1 MLTGLRQTVAL
12 GVAVLVIGAH
22 WLPGRATPPPSV
34 PTRVEPAPVFRWPL
48 DGPPRPV
55 RRFDPPPLPWL
66 PGHRGVDLAAAPGA
80 TVRAAG
86 AGTVLFAD
94 MVAGRPVV
102 TVGHPGGLRTTYE
115 PVHPEVHPGDVVAA
129 GAPLG
134 VLLAGHPGCPTA
146 RAAAPT
152 GSCLHWGARRGPEY
166 LDPLALLGLGPVR
179 LLPVA
184 ARVDVGF
191 SQDDGSGR
199 AGDVDGRRPRDG
211 DAASGRRLTR
221 GDDSDTGRRWGE
233 GPDGVA
239 RREGWAPCRCGQR
252 PGIRAA
258 PTSRPPT
265 GQPPGQSALG
275 QQRRQPGRQPLVL
288 VGGVVDLAAEPEP
301 ALTVPGHHRHLGG
314 EPLGDPGP

>member
-152 GSCLHWGARRGPEY
+152 GSCLHWGRGGARNTSTRWPCWGS
-166 LDPLALLGLGPVR
+166 
-179 LLPVA
+179 
-184 ARVDVGF
+184 ARSACCRWPHASTWASPRTTV
-191 SQDDGSGR
+191 R
-199 AGDVDGRRPRDG
+199 AGPATSTVG
-211 DAASGRRLTR
+211 
-221 GDDSDTGRRWGE
+221 
-233 GPDGVA
+233 GPGTA
-239 RREGWAPCRCGQR
+239 TP
-252 PGIRAA
+252 
-258 PTSRPPT
+258 
-265 GQPPGQSALG
+265 PPG
-275 QQRRQPGRQPLVL
+275 
-288 VGGVVDLAAEPEP
+288 VD
-301 ALTVPGHHRHLGG
+301 
-314 EPLGDPGP
+314 